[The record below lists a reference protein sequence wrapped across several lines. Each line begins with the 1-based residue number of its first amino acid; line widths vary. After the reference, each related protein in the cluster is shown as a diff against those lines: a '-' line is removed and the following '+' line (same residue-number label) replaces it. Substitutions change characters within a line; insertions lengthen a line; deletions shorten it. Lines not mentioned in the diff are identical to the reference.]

1 MITINKLN
9 EMSKKVYAHKV
20 NKGDLVKTVWGY
32 AEVTD
37 VEVKTWETTT
47 FTGRKTTACETTIY
61 LNGKLNKM
69 VCPLTEAV
77 IVVRAEDL
85 VAEAVASADENVAT
99 NEEIVTVSEI
109 MAKPEKV
116 AVEFATELSIVNDVN
131 NVNDLVAPVE
141 ILKATDV
148 LDGRIITAV
157 TTFEDSIIAEK
168 IATYKIHTCGNIDVL
183 SEYKTKI
190 EAVVIHDQHVK
201 DPIDNIK
208 SIDPIIEAVALQMKF
223 LNININIVMAEDL
236 IIKGYT
242 NSKTIKIYK
251 ANDPIDG
258 SDVFKIITQP
268 TGSTNDF
275 KYKEVYYNSMA
286 EILEALK
293 STYGI
298 ISNL

>member
-61 LNGKLNKM
+61 LDGKLNKM

-77 IVVRAEDL
+77 IVVRSEDL
-85 VAEAVASADENVAT
+85 VAEDVVA
-99 NEEIVTVSEI
+99 NEEIVTVSDVI
-109 MAKPEKV
+109 TKPEKV
-116 AVEFATELSIVNDVN
+116 AVEFATELSIVNDVNNVN

-190 EAVVIHDQHVK
+190 EAVVMHDQHVK

-223 LNININIVMAEDL
+223 LNINISIVMAEDL